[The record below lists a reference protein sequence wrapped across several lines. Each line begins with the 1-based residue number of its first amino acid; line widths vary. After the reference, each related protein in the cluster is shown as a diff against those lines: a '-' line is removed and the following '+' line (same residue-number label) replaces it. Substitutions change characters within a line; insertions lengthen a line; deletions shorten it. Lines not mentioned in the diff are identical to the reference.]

1 MRRTGNAHYTHISC
15 GKNKSTLFV
24 KACDVWVTSCLEKG
38 EHSFLF
44 CLMWPASQLALG
56 EEEGSSCYLSDSLC
70 QVYCVTCL
78 VWFSQLIGR
87 VVSIPLMY
95 TWKIDLGRSNKPAK
109 NPPGANGIL
118 TSESGHAIDCLCFFN
133 WSIVNLQFII
143 VGFVSGVLQSV
154 YIYTLFLMFFSIMVF
169 TSCWI

>member
-1 MRRTGNAHYTHISC
+1 MRNNKENKPIIPWSWTQPMRRTGNARYIHISC

-56 EEEGSSCYLSDSLC
+56 EEEGSSCCSSDSLC

-87 VVSIPLMY
+87 VLSIPLMY
-95 TWKIDLGRSNKPAK
+95 TWKIDLGRSNKSAK
-109 NPPGANGIL
+109 THP
-118 TSESGHAIDCLCFFN
+118 E
-133 WSIVNLQFII
+133 Q
-143 VGFVSGVLQSV
+143 VGFWLQSQAMPLTAFV
-154 YIYTLFLMFFSIMVF
+154 FLIEA
-169 TSCWI
+169 

>member
-1 MRRTGNAHYTHISC
+1 MATLPQLGPIKWGTIKKNKSIIPWSWTQTMRRTGNARYRHISC

-56 EEEGSSCYLSDSLC
+56 EEEGSSCCLSDSLC

-78 VWFSQLIGR
+78 VWFSQLNAR

-95 TWKIDLGRSNKPAK
+95 TWKIDVGRSNKPAK

-118 TSESGHAIDCLCFFN
+118 TSKSVRPCHWLLFF
-133 WSIVNLQFII
+133 
-143 VGFVSGVLQSV
+143 
-154 YIYTLFLMFFSIMVF
+154 FFF
-169 TSCWI
+169 F